1 MKIIRD
7 GTSGNLEGQTIA
19 RAGFTESGDLWLNWV
34 DGGSVVVTPKT
45 EVGEVKVVDVSSIP
59 VETSE

>member
-19 RAGFTESGDLWLNWV
+19 RAGFTESDDLWLNWV
-34 DGGSVVVTPKT
+34 DGGSV
-45 EVGEVKVVDVSSIP
+45 KVVDVPSIP